1 MSQVSCLGMTESC
14 GSLCIGRGSD
24 SLHSRTH
31 TSGHLLPG
39 MEVRVLDPISREEQ
53 PPGTP
58 GEMLFRGVTSF
69 AGYYR
74 DPETTAAVMDDDGWV
89 RTGDLV
95 RREEDGTIAFLSRLK
110 DMLKVGG
117 ENVSAAEIEGYLLTH
132 PDVSVA
138 AVVGAPDA
146 RYGEVPAAFVQL
158 RGGASIE
165 EEELIGYCIGNIA
178 TFKVPRYIRFVDE
191 FPATA
196 TAKIQKFVLRERI
209 ESELRARGISEA
221 PKLAT
226 RP

>member
-1 MSQVSCLGMTESC
+1 M
-14 GSLCIGRGSD
+14 I
-24 SLHSRTH
+24 
-31 TSGHLLPG
+31 
-39 MEVRVLDPISREEQ
+39 DPETGEER
-53 PPGTP
+53 PPGEP
-58 GEMLFRGVTSF
+58 GEMLFRGVTEF

-74 DPETTAAVMDDDGWV
+74 DPETTASVVDEDGWV

-95 RREEDGTIAFLSRLK
+95 RREDDGTIAFVSRLK

-117 ENVSAAEIEGYLLTH
+117 ENVSAAEIEGYLITH

-158 RGGASIE
+158 QPGARIE
-165 EEELIGYCIGNIA
+165 EQELIEYCVGQIA
-178 TFKVPRYIRFVDE
+178 TFKVPRYIRFLDE

-196 TAKIQKFVLRERI
+196 TAKIQKFVLRGQI
-209 ESELRARGISEA
+209 ESELKERGISEA

-226 RP
+226 RS